1 MPAQIIRTE
10 KTWTTALVGAAL
22 LVANLSAMGCNN
34 NPFAAT
40 QPGGTASATPLL
52 GAVPNAAQVA
62 EMERRTKALDDN
74 NRQLI
79 AQLAQ
84 AEQQQ
89 KLYRERADL
98 LQKQLGD
105 VTAQLQ
111 QTTLASKDA
120 SPTVR
125 GIQASSQVKSSKVKE
140 NVTFQANSSLQ
151 QAASRI
157 RIEGTTTE
165 VDGDTIRIRIPADQ
179 IFTAG
184 STQLNSSAANILDPI
199 AATLVTDFSR
209 QRIGIEGHADDGP
222 LYGGNFTS
230 PLQLS
235 TAQAMAVVDY
245 LQKRNQLPKNQ
256 LFTIGHGTN
265 HPRAENQ
272 TAIGRAENR
281 RIEVV
286 VYPTMF

>member
-1 MPAQIIRTE
+1 MPAQSIRTE
-10 KTWTTALVGAAL
+10 KTWSTAVLGAAL
-22 LVANLSAMGCNN
+22 MVANLSVMGCNN

-40 QPGGTASATPLL
+40 QPGASAATPLL
-52 GAVPNAAQVA
+52 GAVPTAGQVA
-62 EMERRTKALDDN
+62 EMEKRAKALDDN

-79 AQLAQ
+79 TQLAQ

-111 QTTLASKDA
+111 QTTLASKDT
-120 SPTVR
+120 SPSVR
-125 GIQASSQVKSSKVKE
+125 GIQASSQLKSSQVKD
-140 NVTFQANSSLQ
+140 NVSFQANSSLQ

-199 AATLVTDFSR
+199 AAILVTDFSK

-222 LYGGNFTS
+222 LYGGNFNS

-286 VYPTMF
+286 VYPTAF